1 MIRLHATGIFLLIA
15 TSPLLSQDAPCYTLN
30 YLSRLRFDELEQI
43 YLQAESG
50 NAPQGSFRGKTVFR
64 ECDFLS
70 GPRQLMTNIAWRG
83 KHFCGDGLVN
93 QFCGFRL
100 IEAKVY
106 PGESWIDGKPAHI
119 LDYRGTS
126 KIWHDVR
133 DETREVSPGVYVGA
147 MFLDRCRGA
156 KYKLLFILEAECK

>member
-1 MIRLHATGIFLLIA
+1 MMRLTGIFLLIA
-15 TSPLLSQDAPCYTLN
+15 TSPLLSQDTPCYTLKC
-30 YLSRLRFDELEQI
+30 LSRLSFDELEQI
-43 YLQAESG
+43 YLQAEPG
-50 NAPQGSFRGKTVFR
+50 NPPQGSFRGTTKFR
-64 ECDFLS
+64 ECEFLS
-70 GPRQLMTNIAWRG
+70 GPRQVMTNIAWCG
-83 KHFCGDGLVN
+83 KHFCGDGLIN
-93 QFCGFRL
+93 QFRGLRI

-133 DETREVSPGVYVGA
+133 DETREVSTGVYVGA
-147 MFLDRCRGA
+147 MFLDRCKGA